1 MSRGRKAKS
10 NNSNLGWQQVFSK
23 NVGKYLQY
31 AIMEFSKVENHA
43 AETGQDLLKRIK
55 EEKGKNKKEKEL
67 PAIKAS
73 EIPYEIPKNWVWCRL
88 GEIAEIVRGGS
99 PRPAGDPTFYGGDIP
114 FLKVGDLTGY
124 EDIYVRTYEHSIK
137 EAGLH
142 KTRFV
147 EADTLMLTNSGA
159 TLGIPRICT
168 FPTTFNDG
176 IAAFLNLNDI
186 DKVYLYYFLKS
197 KSAWYLKEA
206 SRGQGQPNLNT
217 DIIALTPFPL
227 PPLNIQTQIVD
238 FLTDFENENLK
249 EDGYYFHQEVEQK
262 VIALHEAQLKGVELA
277 NELTHQL
284 TLVKSLRQQ
293 LLQDAVQGKLVAQ
306 HPEDEPASV
315 LLEKIKAEK
324 EKLIAEKKFKKDK
337 PLPPIKPE
345 EIPFEIPGGWVWCRL
360 GEVIYDTEGG
370 KSPNCLHEPVKD
382 GEWGVIK
389 TTAVQEMHFLENE
402 NKVLPSNFIV
412 SEQHKILEGDII
424 ITRAGPK
431 NRVGIVCCVENVS
444 KNLILS
450 DKTIRIKHFK
460 QLLFNKFIA
469 LALNS
474 PIIKP
479 YIEQKM
485 TGMADS
491 QVNISQDNMKGFPIP
506 LPPLSEQARIVQK
519 LEELMQYCDGLE
531 AGIQDSVVQNERLLQ
546 QVLREALRERLKT
559 NP

>member
-1 MSRGRKAKS
+1 MSRGRKAKA
-10 NNSNLGWQQVFSK
+10 NNSDLGWQQVFSK

-31 AIMEFSKVENHA
+31 AIIELSKVESHA
-43 AETGQDLLKRIK
+43 TETGEDLLKRIK
-55 EEKGKNKKEKEL
+55 EEKRTSKKDKAL

-73 EIPYEIPKNWVWCRL
+73 EIPYEIPKNWAWCRL

-124 EDIYVRTYEHSIK
+124 EDIYVRTHEHSIK

-249 EDGYYFHQEVEQK
+249 EDGYYFNQEVEQK

-284 TLVKSLRQQ
+284 SLVKSLRQQ

-306 HPEDEPASV
+306 NPDDEPAST

-324 EKLIAEKKFKKDK
+324 EKLIAEKKLKKEK
-337 PLPPIKPE
+337 LLPPIKPE
-345 EIPFEIPGGWVWCRL
+345 EIPFEIPEGWVWCRL
-360 GEVIYDTEGG
+360 GEICNYGSSSKAEPKLFKNDTWVLDLEDIEKETSKLLCKIRFSERNSLSTKSIFKKGDVLYSKLRPYLDKVIVADEDGVCTTEILPLKFFGNLNPFYLRFTLKRIDFLKYVNG
-370 KSPNCLHEPVKD
+370 ITKGMKMPRLGTSD
-382 GEWGVIK
+382 GQM
-389 TTAVQEMHFLENE
+389 A
-402 NKVLPSNFIV
+402 
-412 SEQHKILEGDII
+412 
-424 ITRAGPK
+424 
-431 NRVGIVCCVENVS
+431 
-444 KNLILS
+444 LI
-450 DKTIRIKHFK
+450 
-460 QLLFNKFIA
+460 
-469 LALNS
+469 
-474 PIIKP
+474 
-479 YIEQKM
+479 
-485 TGMADS
+485 
-491 QVNISQDNMKGFPIP
+491 PIP
-506 LPPLSEQARIVQK
+506 PINEQTRIVQK
-519 LEELMQYCDGLE
+519 LEALMQYCDGLE
-531 AGIQDSVVQNERLLQ
+531 AGIRESMAQNERLLQ
-546 QVLREALRERLKT
+546 QVLREALRQ
-559 NP
+559 